1 MEAQAII
8 TLLGG
13 AGWLVILIVRQSIAY
28 RSNVIRS
35 HHYEEQNQ

>member
-1 MEAQAII
+1 MTAYDYI

-13 AGWLVILIVRQSIAY
+13 TAWLAILVIRQAVAY
-28 RSNVIRS
+28 RTVIRS